1 MGKENCM
8 RLEQI
13 NLLEV
18 ETQDGFLDI
27 IDLEDVKSVNVLCD
41 YAVVSL
47 RNGMFKCVVKE
58 YADTI
63 KKLIKRR

>member
-1 MGKENCM
+1 M

-18 ETQDGFLDI
+18 ETQEGFLDI
-27 IDLEDVKSVNVLCD
+27 LDLEQVRSVNVLCD
-41 YAVVSL
+41 YAVVKL
-47 RNGMFKCVVKE
+47 RNGTPKCVVKE

-63 KKLIKRR
+63 KKFIKRR